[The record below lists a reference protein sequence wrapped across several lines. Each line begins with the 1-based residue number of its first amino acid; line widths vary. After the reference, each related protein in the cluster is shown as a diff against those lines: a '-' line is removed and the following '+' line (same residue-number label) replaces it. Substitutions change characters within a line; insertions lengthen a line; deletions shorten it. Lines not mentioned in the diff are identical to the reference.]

1 MHFRGS
7 YQPRYKWKQQLGKQ
21 DPESGR
27 SFPALDVGRAYEYHG
42 RPVMATIAPPPS
54 KRQRREDLERSQ
66 IQADVT
72 PAPIEAGSFKA
83 RFVDSDSNQL
93 AEVVEIPLA
102 DASEK
107 NVSLLLNTLLGRDK
121 DEFTPYKFRIHLPG
135 SDVIL
140 DKYPSPSEFLAVLRV
155 HGVANPFETTL
166 TLSAEPQSVF
176 RVQAVTR
183 LSHKISGHGQ
193 PILACQF
200 SPKNSKF
207 LATGSG
213 DCTARIWDADT
224 GTPKCTLTG
233 HTGWVLV
240 VSWSPCG
247 TWLATGS
254 YDKTVRIWDPETG
267 KSIGKPLTGHSKWV
281 TGLAW
286 EPYHMWQDGAPRLAS
301 SSKDGTVRVWNP
313 IVGRADHVLSGHK
326 GNVTC
331 VRWGGIGLIYTASQD
346 KTIKCWNA
354 ADGTLAHTLNGHAHW
369 VNHLATSSDFV
380 LRTSYHDHTRSVPET
395 VEAKRAKAKERF
407 EKAAMRQGK
416 VVERL
421 VSASDDFTMY
431 LWGDPNES
439 TKPLQRMVGHQ
450 KQINHC
456 SFSPDGNLIAS
467 ASFDNHVKIWSAKD
481 GRFLNSLR
489 GHVAPVYQCAFSAD
503 SRLLVSCSK
512 DTTLK
517 VWNMQTFKL
526 AVDLPGH
533 EDEVWAVDWSPT
545 DSRVG
550 SGGKDKAVR
559 LWCR

>member
-1 MHFRGS
+1 
-7 YQPRYKWKQQLGKQ
+7 
-21 DPESGR
+21 
-27 SFPALDVGRAYEYHG
+27 
-42 RPVMATIAPPPS
+42 MATIAPPPS
-54 KRQRREDLERSQ
+54 KRQRREVLERSQ
-66 IQADVT
+66 VQADVT

-83 RFVDSDSNQL
+83 RFIDSDSNQL

-121 DEFTPYKFRIHLPG
+121 EEFTPYKFRIHLPG

-140 DKYPSPSEFLAVLRV
+140 DNYPSPSEFLAVLRS

-200 SPKNSKF
+200 SPKNSKW

-233 HTGWVLV
+233 HTGWVLA

-267 KSIGKPLTGHSKWV
+267 KPIGKALTGHSKWV

-286 EPYHMWQDGAPRLAS
+286 EPYHMWQDGTPRLAS

-313 IVGRADHVLSGHK
+313 IVGRAEHVLSGHK

-380 LRTSYHDHTRSVPET
+380 LRTSYHDHTRNVPET

-421 VSASDDFTMY
+421 VSASDDFTVY
-431 LWGDPNES
+431 LWGDPSES